1 LDYLGSTCP
10 RLLLEPQRSNLALYS
25 EQFNNSA
32 WTKNNATL
40 TANQAVSPDGYT
52 NADLFYINSAGDVSS
67 HRIIQSATVSSGT
80 TYTSSVFFKSNA
92 AQWIWFPAPDA
103 SSANHEAWFDVKN
116 GVVGT
121 VGSSVTNA
129 SIVSYGN
136 GWYRCSVT
144 SAATSITNYVIFAPV
159 TANGSTT
166 TVSGSSNA
174 LFIYGAGLEAGAYAT
189 SYIPTLGTSVTRVAD
204 AALTGSVPS
213 LIGQTE
219 GTLFIEITRDNIF
232 EPFFVMLSTIAGT
245 TTNSYQNGFYLF
257 QLPNT
262 NFVSDGFVSN
272 SQQFGFNIDGLS
284 LTTHK
289 IALAYKQNDITLYID
304 GVNRGTDTSANIPA
318 MNYLTIGGNA
328 DSGATRNIIS
338 QALLF
343 KTRLTNAQLAELTT
357 L

>member
-1 LDYLGSTCP
+1 M
-10 RLLLEPQRSNLALYS
+10 
-25 EQFNNSA
+25 
-32 WTKNNATL
+32 
-40 TANQAVSPDGYT
+40 
-52 NADLFYINSAGDVSS
+52 
-67 HRIIQSATVSSGT
+67 
-80 TYTSSVFFKSNA
+80 
-92 AQWIWFPAPDA
+92 
-103 SSANHEAWFDVKN
+103 
-116 GVVGT
+116 
-121 VGSSVTNA
+121 
-129 SIVSYGN
+129 GN
-136 GWYRCSVT
+136 GWYRC
-144 SAATSITNYVIFAPV
+144 IV
-159 TANGSTT
+159 TATAAVGTGGLAIYAASADNTTSYAGTNGL
-166 TVSGSSNA
+166 A
-174 LFIYGAGLEAGAYAT
+174 AAYFYGWQLEAGAYAT

-232 EPFFVMLSTIAGT
+232 ESFFVMLSTIAGT